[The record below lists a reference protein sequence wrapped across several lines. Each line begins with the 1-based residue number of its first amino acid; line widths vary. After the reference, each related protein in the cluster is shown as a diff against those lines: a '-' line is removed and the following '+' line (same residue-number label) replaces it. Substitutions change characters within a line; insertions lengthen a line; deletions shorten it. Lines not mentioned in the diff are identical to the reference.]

1 MSLRP
6 KQRFKHKI
14 GQVFWLPAKV
24 RMGMFPSE
32 RYFYMEI
39 GTGPVIAG
47 YVLKEQI
54 ENDKIRAVLLDLE
67 DNDALLAI
75 PGELSRNIFR
85 IPITL
90 VAQYASA

>member
-6 KQRFKHKI
+6 NQRFKPKI

-32 RYFYMEI
+32 RYLYMEI
-39 GTGPVIAG
+39 GTGPVIAA
-47 YVLKEQI
+47 YVLKDQI